1 MPVTRAIYAN
11 SGLYRAALC
20 RGSAGL
26 VLRAPM
32 LAIFDCR
39 SERAASFKPRIRYL
53 LEVFN
58 WTLKIAVLRV
68 TGRKI
73 REKGAVRQLP
83 GTGFNPHDVI
93 PRLTVRV
100 RWIS

>member
-1 MPVTRAIYAN
+1 MT
-11 SGLYRAALC
+11 
-20 RGSAGL
+20 SARDIRLQIRKGREL
-26 VLRAPM
+26 QATDS
-32 LAIFDCR
+32 IFT
-39 SERAASFKPRIRYL
+39 A
-53 LEVFN
+53 EVFN

-73 REKGAVRQLP
+73 RENDAVRQLP
-83 GTGFNPHDVI
+83 GADFNPHDVI